1 MRLLKTHL
9 TKNVEIHAVDEPGP
23 GNACHV
29 YRVDYFMPANTGNPT
44 DGESIGNYRN
54 VEFQKG
60 PIKEA
65 GVNGIP
71 DEALYA
77 ILIDRLQGFQKGEYS
92 CRENAVALTHLETAL
107 MWAQKRTHE
116 REGRGVEGT
125 SAV

>member
-1 MRLLKTHL
+1 MRLLTTHL
-9 TKNVEIHAVDEPGP
+9 TKNVQINAVDEPGQ
-23 GNACHV
+23 GGACHV
-29 YRVDYFMPANTGNPT
+29 YQIGIEGEQTGQNIPV
-44 DGESIGNYRN
+44 R
-54 VEFQKG
+54 FQNG
-60 PIKEA
+60 PIKEF

-92 CRENAVALTHLETAL
+92 CRENAIALTHLETAL

-116 REGRGVEGT
+116 REARGVEGT